1 MRKIKL
7 KELKICEIK
16 YKRDSLIINKNS
28 VKIDDLNVRPDTV
41 KCQEENIRGKL
52 LTLALAMIFRFD
64 TKSKCSESK
73 SEQ

>member
-16 YKRDSLIINKNS
+16 YKGDSLIINKNS

-64 TKSKCSESK
+64 TKSKCNESK

>member
-16 YKRDSLIINKNS
+16 YKGDSLIINKNS